1 MSRFILIGSDDTF
14 EQKLRLALAGGL
26 RGEVLT
32 LTPDAAAMQPRD
44 LLSMITGERPE
55 VLILG
60 PGLPVDEALRLSMV
74 FDVQFPEISVV
85 LVAESTP
92 ELILQAMRSGIRDVL
107 TPLADIDSIRI
118 LLERACQV
126 FASRFRFEQPGAAAQ
141 PLEQGLVIGVISPK
155 GGVGKTTVATNVA
168 VGLGKIAPMNVVL
181 VDLDLQ
187 FGDVASSLYLN
198 PEHTMTDAVSNPA
211 SQDAMVLKAFLTV
224 HRANIYALCAPSD
237 PISADFI
244 SANQVTHLLQQLA
257 AQFRYVVVDTGPG
270 LTEHTLAALEQCT
283 DVVWVAGM
291 DVSSVRSLRLGTDVL
306 RQLDLL
312 PETRHVVLNFA
323 DSKSG
328 LSVQDVESSLNA
340 PVDIAIPRSKALT
353 YSTNRGVPILQ
364 EDVKD
369 PAAKSLKSLVAR
381 FDPQWREKRRSLH
394 RRAVLQ

>member
-1 MSRFILIGSDDTF
+1 MSRFIFIGEDKAFD
-14 EQKLRLALAGGL
+14 EKLRLAVAGGL
-26 RGEVLT
+26 PGEVVSF
-32 LTPDAAAMQPRD
+32 TPDAASMQPRE
-44 LLSMITGERPE
+44 LLSMVTGERPE
-55 VLILG
+55 VLIMG
-60 PGLPVDEALRLSMV
+60 PGLPAEDALRLATV

-85 LVAESTP
+85 LVAEGNP
-92 ELILQAMRSGIRDVL
+92 DLILQAMRSGIRDVL
-107 TPLADIDSIRI
+107 SPMADIASIRV

-126 FASRFRFEQPGAAAQ
+126 FASRFRVEQPTASQ
-141 PLEQGLVIGVISPK
+141 PREQGLIIGVVSPK

-198 PEHTMTDAVSNPA
+198 PEHTILDAVSSPA

-224 HRANIYALCAPSD
+224 HPANIYALCAPID
-237 PISADFI
+237 PVAADFV
-244 SANQVTHLLQQLA
+244 SAHQVTHLLQQLT

-283 DVVWVAGM
+283 DAIWIAGM
-291 DVSSVRSLRLGTDVL
+291 DVSSVRSLRTGTDVL
-306 RQLDLL
+306 RKLELL

-323 DSKSG
+323 DTKSG
-328 LSVQDVESSLNA
+328 LAVQDVEASLNV
-340 PVDIAIPRSKALT
+340 PIDIALPRSKALT
-353 YSTNRGVPILQ
+353 YSTNRGVPLLQ

-369 PAAKSLKSLVAR
+369 PAAKGLKSLVER
-381 FDPQWREKRRSLH
+381 FDPHWREKRRSLH